1 MLKFV
6 TTTRHEKI
14 KLERTQAMAIHQV
27 REKHAEA
34 SIGMNMN

>member
-1 MLKFV
+1 MVKFV

-27 REKHAEA
+27 HEKHTEA
-34 SIGMNMN
+34 SIGVNMN